1 MNFGW
6 FISSFF
12 FNPFNEFRIALFFNK
27 TLKRNDLSKLVCH
40 FVTEGVYVLSGK
52 KTDSRWVFFALYIKH
67 LPFYKQLLQIFSFT
81 FVWNSMRQ
89 RSEFFFFSLTS
100 HSVWKKSFCRHANI
114 NLFVRLTLRYD
125 TRIIEQFY
133 CVDASERNKFYF
145 VIK

>member
-6 FISSFF
+6 FISSVF

-40 FVTEGVYVLSGK
+40 FVTEGVYVLCGK
-52 KTDSRWVFFALYIKH
+52 KTDSRCVFFALYIKH

-89 RSEFFFFSLTS
+89 RSEVFFSHLLVTAFEKKVSVDTQTS
-100 HSVWKKSFCRHANI
+100 ICSLGLLYA
-114 NLFVRLTLRYD
+114 T
-125 TRIIEQFY
+125 TQE
-133 CVDASERNKFYF
+133 
-145 VIK
+145 